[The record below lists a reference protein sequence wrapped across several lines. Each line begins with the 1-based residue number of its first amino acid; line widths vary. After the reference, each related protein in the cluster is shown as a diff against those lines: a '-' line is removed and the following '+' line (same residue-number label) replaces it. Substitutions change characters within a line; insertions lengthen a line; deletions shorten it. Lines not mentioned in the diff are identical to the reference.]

1 MGGLHATLYPSDV
14 YAGLESLL
22 RLWYCLLLEMV
33 LYFSTLEC
41 L

>member
-1 MGGLHATLYPSDV
+1 MDGLHATLYLSDV

-22 RLWYCLLLEMV
+22 PLWYRLLLEML